1 MKRGLFVTLFI
12 LFIGLHALAEINT
25 VVVPDSKENAQQG
38 QVRAVEPASSA
49 KIGFSYIDVMQNMA
63 TSIAALVR
71 VFCVFAAL
79 VLFLLGVIRVVRYR
93 SNPLQYPFSQALGYF
108 VIGGILVGI
117 AFIQKPVVERSDSD
131 QNYSSKSMGRIKRE
145 YGGNV

>member
-1 MKRGLFVTLFI
+1 MKRSFLVALFI
-12 LFIGLHALAEINT
+12 IFFGVHALAEINT
-25 VVVPDSKENAQQG
+25 VVVPDSKESPQQER
-38 QVRAVEPASSA
+38 VKVIEPAKPNKTSL
-49 KIGFSYIDVMQNMA
+49 SYVGLLQDMT

-79 VLFLLGVIRVVRYR
+79 VLFMLGVIRVVRYW

-117 AFIQKPVVERSDSD
+117 AFIQRPVVERTVAN
-131 QNYSSKSMGRIKRE
+131 QNYSSESMGRIKRN
-145 YGGNV
+145 YGGSV